1 MFTKS
6 KLGHQEVKCSVA
18 NVSESQE
25 KKKIFFCLASYTAYL
40 KGPSLCMENEL
51 EITRTFFFFRAW
63 GGRKKVE

>member
-25 KKKIFFCLASYTAYL
+25 KKKIFFVLLHILLIL
-40 KGPSLCMENEL
+40 KAPPY
-51 EITRTFFFFRAW
+51 AW
-63 GGRKKVE
+63 KMS